1 MVASLYNTPFL
12 ITVPVNSPWKNVGDL
27 VAAARA
33 QPDKITYGSWGIG
46 SPAHLGGEQ
55 LELGTGID
63 M

>member
-1 MVASLYNTPFL
+1 M
-12 ITVPVNSPWKNVGDL
+12 PVNSPWKNVGDL